1 MHQIL
6 KNVDVGIV
14 HPMLFPEVQSG
25 RGPICSTARTIVE
38 DPYFTCIEV
47 SWVKDKKT
55 RKELSHLLRMGAMR
69 VVYTQGPAAYAAK
82 LDIHSLDKNK
92 RKESI
97 KHTKRLIDEAHT
109 LGASIFQMIGGPDPG
124 PDKRDDAKKYLIN
137 SLCELSEYASGSNKQ
152 MVITLENLDRNV
164 HKHFLIGPT
173 VEAAQVIREV
183 RKTCPNVGLTLDLA
197 HLPLLGETFGEAVAT
212 SKDVVCHVHLGNCVV
227 KDPDHPRYGDTHPPW
242 GIEGGEIGTDELAS
256 FLQQLQEAG
265 FLRQK
270 ESQRD
275 IISIEVTP
283 GPQDIPEILIAS
295 SKRIL
300 FQAFARAGIL

>member
-1 MHQIL
+1 MHQIF

-14 HPMLFPEVQSG
+14 HPMLFPGVQSG
-25 RGPICSTARTIVE
+25 EGPICNTARIIVE

-47 SWVKDKKT
+47 SRVKDKKT
-55 RKELSHLLRMGAMR
+55 RKELSHLLRMGVMR
-69 VVYTQGPAAYAAK
+69 VVYTQGPAAYANR
-82 LDIHSLDKNK
+82 LDIHSLEKNK
-92 RKESI
+92 RKESVEQ
-97 KHTKRLIDEAHT
+97 TKRLIDEAYT

-137 SLCELSEYASGSNKQ
+137 SLCELSEYVSGSNKE

-164 HKHFLIGPT
+164 HKRFLIGPT

-197 HLPLLGETFGEAVAT
+197 HLPLLGEMFEEAVAI
-212 SKDVVCHVHLGNCVV
+212 SKDVVCHVHLGNCII

-242 GIEGGEIGTDELAS
+242 GIEGGEIGTDELAC
-256 FLQQLQEAG
+256 FLQQLQKAG
-265 FLRQK
+265 FLEQK
-270 ESQRD
+270 ESQRN
-275 IISIEVTP
+275 IISIEVVP
-283 GPQDIPEILIAS
+283 EPKDIPEILIAS

-300 FQAFARAGIL
+300 FQAFTRAGMP